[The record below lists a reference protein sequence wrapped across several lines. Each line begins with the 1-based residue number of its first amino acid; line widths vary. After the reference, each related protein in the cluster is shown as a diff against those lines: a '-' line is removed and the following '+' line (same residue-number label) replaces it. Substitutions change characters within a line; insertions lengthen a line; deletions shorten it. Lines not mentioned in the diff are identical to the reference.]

1 MVWDSYYLKYVAFSP
16 VDDDYILN
24 PGEAFFIQRPT
35 AGDGKLVFRE
45 GGRQTYRNPND
56 LTARLK
62 TLHYNDRVTAVFL
75 TTVVYHGRSYLA
87 KRNVTLTV
95 R

>member
-1 MVWDSYYLKYVAFSP
+1 MEIIYTNGNKSQISNQKR
-16 VDDDYILN
+16 
-24 PGEAFFIQRPT
+24 FIS
-35 AGDGKLVFRE
+35 AAI
-45 GGRQTYRNPND
+45 RNSND
-56 LTARLK
+56 PAARLK
-62 TLHYNDRVTAVFL
+62 TLHYNDRVPAVFL